1 VPSGPHSVALGPT
14 GAAADGARSVAVDLA
29 PGSLHTVVAL
39 PAPAAPLDLDDES
52 LAPVGGPALVRLA
65 NAAPGAPPVEL
76 TVGGAVATAPPVSYG
91 EASAYAEVAG
101 GTRPLVVRAS
111 DGGAP
116 LASIPDAT
124 LGGDRAYT
132 FILAGDLAGGSPVS
146 LLPLLDSSAPGM
158 PPLRSPS
165 DVLAGASRHRE

>member
-1 VPSGPHSVALGPT
+1 
-14 GAAADGARSVAVDLA
+14 
-29 PGSLHTVVAL
+29 
-39 PAPAAPLDLDDES
+39 
-52 LAPVGGPALVRLA
+52 VRLA

-76 TVGGAVATAPPVSYG
+76 TVGGAVATTPPVSYG

-132 FILAGDLAGGSPVS
+132 FILAGDLAAGSPVN

-158 PPLRSPS
+158 PPLRSPG
-165 DVLAGASRHRE
+165 DVLAGASRHRD